1 VGGVRRRLEQTNTT
15 IANRIANIS
24 VEFAAKDVAAKKLT
38 VDER

>member
-1 VGGVRRRLEQTNTT
+1 MT
-15 IANRIANIS
+15 IANRVANIS